1 MTKANIFAI
10 LNIEYKNLSF
20 AQCGAGTNQ
29 NKNKMQNTAN
39 LRADVLGDFG
49 WRYYNKAKKK
59 AMEQEFSWSGLL
71 LSLSIAFFIVLATAQ
86 LLSLAYKSIETTK
99 RNEIF
104 MNQRIYQ
111 LEAREQINGQAVE
124 SIKRIQLNNIYKV

>member
-1 MTKANIFAI
+1 MRGKPSERRAS
-10 LNIEYKNLSF
+10 K
-20 AQCGAGTNQ
+20 
-29 NKNKMQNTAN
+29 NKNKHKKMQNTAN

-111 LEAREQINGQAVE
+111 LEALEQINGQAVE